1 MISSRLSRT
10 KIFEGNCPSF
20 SVSISSCGCIGSGE
34 EHGGGGQEDSEGGH
48 GEEHSV
54 GRQGDIAGGLG
65 EEHRMQ
71 GGRKFQNVFIIVTFC
86 DKHWFFLKVQ
96 NHSFK
101 CQYNESVTS
110 QCLEELWGLGELFK
124 IFYFFRYYD
133 TSMLNA
139 GHPCQEGAGG
149 EKLQQRNQMKEVY
162 VEATCQV

>member
-1 MISSRLSRT
+1 
-10 KIFEGNCPSF
+10 
-20 SVSISSCGCIGSGE
+20 
-34 EHGGGGQEDSEGGH
+34 
-48 GEEHSV
+48 
-54 GRQGDIAGGLG
+54 
-65 EEHRMQ
+65 MQ

-133 TSMLNA
+133 TSMLGIPA
-139 GHPCQEGAGG
+139 RKEQVEQ
-149 EKLQQRNQMKEVY
+149 KLQQRNQMREVY